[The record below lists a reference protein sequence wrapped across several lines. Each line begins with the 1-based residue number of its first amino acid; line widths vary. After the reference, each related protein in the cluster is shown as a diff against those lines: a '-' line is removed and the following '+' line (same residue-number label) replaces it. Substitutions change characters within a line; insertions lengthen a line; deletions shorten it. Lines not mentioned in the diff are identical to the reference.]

1 MFSTF
6 GRTIQINVNIRLL
19 FKGLLFSLLHYR
31 NSRLVLFLFGFEAEK
46 IWPQVKL
53 LNLEEFLKD
62 IFKHGELTTQILF
75 ISSPNIQSNH
85 QQM

>member
-19 FKGLLFSLLHYR
+19 LKGLLFSLLHYR
-31 NSRLVLFLFGFEAEK
+31 NSRLVLFWFEAEK

-53 LNLEEFLKD
+53 LNLEEF
-62 IFKHGELTTQILF
+62 FKRYF
-75 ISSPNIQSNH
+75 
-85 QQM
+85 